1 MNVDN
6 VNFRIRVFPSDMR
19 VNVGRLFTSVLAVR
33 AQKSWLLS
41 ALVFQMTGKT
51 RFLAEATRAIRT
63 RESCLCLGK
72 RLFDLNETEASRTC
86 ETSTRTKP
94 SSSTADNFTGHF
106 PRIEGKGNERILGRS
121 NSISESVSPLVFS
134 SNIRSLQIRARSH

>member
-1 MNVDN
+1 MYKKKYSVSGNSVGSLVHHLEAQRVRWRAVNVDN

-19 VNVGRLFTSVLAVR
+19 VNVGRLFTSVLAIR

-63 RESCLCLGK
+63 REPCLCLGK
-72 RLFDLNETEASRTC
+72 RLFDLNETEASRT
-86 ETSTRTKP
+86 
-94 SSSTADNFTGHF
+94 
-106 PRIEGKGNERILGRS
+106 
-121 NSISESVSPLVFS
+121 
-134 SNIRSLQIRARSH
+134 

>member
-41 ALVFQMTGKT
+41 ALVFQMAGKT
-51 RFLAEATRAIRT
+51 RFLAEATRAIRA
-63 RESCLCLGK
+63 REPCLCLGK
-72 RLFDLNETEASRTC
+72 RLFDLNETEAGRT
-86 ETSTRTKP
+86 
-94 SSSTADNFTGHF
+94 FLFH
-106 PRIEGKGNERILGRS
+106 GR
-121 NSISESVSPLVFS
+121 
-134 SNIRSLQIRARSH
+134 

>member
-72 RLFDLNETEASRTC
+72 RLFDLNETEASRT
-86 ETSTRTKP
+86 
-94 SSSTADNFTGHF
+94 FFFH
-106 PRIEGKGNERILGRS
+106 GR
-121 NSISESVSPLVFS
+121 
-134 SNIRSLQIRARSH
+134 